1 MKKEQNFTEGAILP
15 VLIRFALPVLMALLL
30 QVMYGAVDLQVVG
43 RFGTA
48 ADISAVATG
57 SQIMQTATMII
68 TSLAMGLT
76 VLLGQKIGEGKKEE
90 AGKVVGSGMMLFL
103 VVAAVM
109 TVLLLFAAPMIATVL
124 KAPETAFSGTVNYVR
139 ICGAGTIFIIAFNLL
154 GSVFRGLGDSRLP
167 LISVCIACVFNI
179 IGDLLLVAVFKM
191 GVAGAAIATVTAQAI
206 SVVLSM
212 KLIRRRQLPFTM
224 SRQDIQFHKAH
235 IRNILL
241 LGTPIALQELL
252 VSVSFLVI
260 TAIANNMGV
269 VPSAGVGVAGRLCAF
284 VMLVPSAYMQS
295 MSAFVAQN
303 IGAEKEDRARKALW
317 CGILSSLSV
326 GVVMFWAAFFHGDLL
341 SVIFAEDPAVVAA
354 SAEYLKAYAID
365 CLLTSFLFCFL
376 GYFNG
381 CGQSFF
387 VMVQG
392 MIGAFGVRLPVAI
405 LMSKIAAGSLF
416 WLGMATP
423 ASTLVQIVM
432 CFAALQH
439 RKRKADR
446 LQNV

>member
-1 MKKEQNFTEGAILP
+1 MQKEQNFTEGAILP
-15 VLIRFALPVLMALLL
+15 ALIRFALPVLLALLL

-76 VLLGQKIGEGKKEE
+76 VLLGQKIGEGRKDD
-90 AGKVVGSGMMLFL
+90 AGQVVGGGIFLFL
-103 VVAAVM
+103 LVAAVM
-109 TVLLLFAAPMIATVL
+109 TVLLLFAAPMVAEVL
-124 KAPETAFSGTVNYVR
+124 KAPEEAFAGTVAYVR
-139 ICGAGTIFIIAFNLL
+139 ICGAGTVFIMAFNLL
-154 GSVFRGLGDSRLP
+154 GSIFRGLGDSKLP

-179 IGDLLLVAVFKM
+179 IGDLLLIAVFKM
-191 GVAGAAIATVTAQAI
+191 GVAGAAIATVVAQAV
-206 SVVLSM
+206 SVALSM

-224 SRQDIQFHKAH
+224 TRQDIRFHKAH

-260 TAIANNMGV
+260 TAIANDMGV

-284 VMLVPSAYMQS
+284 IMLVPSAYMQS

-303 IGAEKEDRARKALW
+303 IGAGKEKRAREALW
-317 CGILSSLSV
+317 CGILSSLAV

-341 SVIFAEDPAVVAA
+341 SAIFAEDPAVVAA
-354 SAEYLKAYAID
+354 AAEYLKAYAID

-405 LMSKIAAGSLF
+405 LMSKVAAGSLF

-423 ASTLVQIVM
+423 ASSMVQIVL
-432 CFAALQH
+432 CVAALQY
-439 RKRKADR
+439 RKQKVSK
-446 LQNV
+446 LQSV

>member
-1 MKKEQNFTEGAILP
+1 MQKEQNFTEGAILP
-15 VLIRFALPVLMALLL
+15 ALIRFALPVLAALLL

-57 SQIMQTATMII
+57 SQIMQTVTMII

-76 VLLGQKIGEGKKEE
+76 VLLGQKIGEGRRDE
-90 AGKVVGSGMMLFL
+90 AGRVVGGGIFLFL
-103 VVAAVM
+103 VVA
-109 TVLLLFAAPMIATVL
+109 VLLTVVMLVGAPAVAEIL
-124 KAPETAFSGTVNYVR
+124 KAPEAAFDGTVAYVR
-139 ICGAGTIFIIAFNLL
+139 ICAAGTVFIVAFNLL
-154 GSVFRGLGDSRLP
+154 GSIFRGLGDSKLP

-179 IGDLLLVAVFKM
+179 AGDLLLVAVFKM
-191 GVAGAAIATVTAQAI
+191 GVVGVAIATVAAQAF
-206 SVVLSM
+206 SVVLSLC
-212 KLIRRRQLPFTM
+212 LIYRRQLPFTM
-224 SRQDIQFHKAH
+224 ARRDIRFHKGY

-260 TAIANNMGV
+260 TAIANAMGV
-269 VPSAGVGVAGRLCAF
+269 IPSAGVGVAGRLSAF
-284 VMLVPSAYMQS
+284 IMLVPSAYMQS
-295 MSAFVAQN
+295 MSAYVAQN
-303 IGAEKEDRARKALW
+303 IGAGKEKRAREALW
-317 CGILSSLSV
+317 CGILSSVAV
-326 GVVMFWAAFFHGDLL
+326 GIVMFWLAFFHGDVL

-354 SAEYLKAYAID
+354 SAEYLKSYAID

-392 MIGAFGVRLPVAI
+392 VVGAFGVRLLVAI
-405 LMSKIAAGSLF
+405 LMSKAAAGSLF

-423 ASTLVQIVM
+423 ASSVVQIVL
-432 CFAALQH
+432 CLAALQH
-439 RKRKADR
+439 RKRKI
-446 LQNV
+446 LKNQKV